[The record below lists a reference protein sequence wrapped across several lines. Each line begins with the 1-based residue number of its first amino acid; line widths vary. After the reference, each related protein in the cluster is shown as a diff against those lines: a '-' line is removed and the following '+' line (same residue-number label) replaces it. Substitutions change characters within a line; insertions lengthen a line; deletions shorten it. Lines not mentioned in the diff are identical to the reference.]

1 LHSEKR
7 KADFVA
13 LRASGKSLGAC
24 AAELHLS
31 KATACEWNRTL
42 AAQLGPARRAYI
54 EETAEAYAMA
64 KAARVRRLGEI
75 ITRVDAELA
84 GRDLGEISTPSLL
97 LLRSNLGKL
106 ARDEMADLERPALEQ
121 AQTEDAQP
129 RKSLAQ
135 LFKEIDEKRLA
146 EAKAKRDAEA
156 AQAQAQAQATAPQG
170 LAAILN
176 AQGGAND

>member
-1 LHSEKR
+1 MHSEKR

-75 ITRVDAELA
+75 IARVDAELEA
-84 GRDLGEISTPSLL
+84 RDLGEIATPSLL
-97 LLRSNLGKL
+97 LLRANLGKL

-121 AQTEDAQP
+121 AQAEPEKPVRRLVDI
-129 RKSLAQ
+129 
-135 LFKEIDEKRLA
+135 FKEIDEKRLA
-146 EAKAKRDAEA
+146 EAKAKQAAEA
-156 AQAQAQAQATAPQG
+156 AQAQAPAVGG

-176 AQGGAND
+176 AQGAANG